1 MNDYIPWNSQSLEV
15 WRRKHAPGRTIE
27 LDGRSTHYLKAGGGE
42 TLILLHGFNMD
53 HNTWASNFNALALE
67 YTVYAVDLWGLGYST
82 REVAD
87 PGYALYCE
95 QLLRF
100 MDALEIESATLVG
113 HSMGGG
119 TAITF
124 TIHYPERV
132 RRLILVDSTGIPNNL
147 PLRSKLFSLPGVGE
161 FLTGI
166 NNDYFRR
173 KNLKDIWF
181 HEQERLTD
189 EVFQQIT
196 RFQKIK
202 GTSEILLDIL
212 RRDFFHTLD
221 SEIDQ
226 LGELAVPILVVW
238 GRHDASIPLEI
249 GREMHR
255 RLPGSS
261 LKIIDNGGHM
271 PNWDS
276 PAEFNQAL
284 LDFIRDTPAPQP
296 DWIPAATLPV

>member
-1 MNDYIPWNSQSLEV
+1 M
-15 WRRKHAPGRTIE
+15 
-27 LDGRSTHYLKAGGGE
+27 
-42 TLILLHGFNMD
+42 
-53 HNTWASNFNALALE
+53 
-67 YTVYAVDLWGLGYST
+67 
-82 REVAD
+82 
-87 PGYALYCE
+87 
-95 QLLRF
+95 
-100 MDALEIESATLVG
+100 
-113 HSMGGG
+113 
-119 TAITF
+119 
-124 TIHYPERV
+124 
-132 RRLILVDSTGIPNNL
+132 
-147 PLRSKLFSLPGVGE
+147 FSLPGVGE

-173 KNLKDIWF
+173 KDLKDIWF

-202 GTSEILLDIL
+202 GTNEILLDIL

-296 DWIPAATLPV
+296 DWIPAATLPL